1 MVVLEGVAINVSS
14 DHSLTP
20 KALSFFKD
28 TAVSLLFGATFQT
41 YFSPIYTSAVLP
53 WLMVLLGLPVLLVVL
68 PHFGRLNPSSS
79 LKTNQ
84 RSYGRGLHSKIL
96 ASLFFLGSI
105 VATATALDTIQ
116 VSEPMKLKQ
125 QQGFNDISNISYFYY
140 MS

>member
-1 MVVLEGVAINVSS
+1 MKIKKQSMVINCY
-14 DHSLTP
+14 
-20 KALSFFKD
+20 K
-28 TAVSLLFGATFQT
+28 GQ
-41 YFSPIYTSAVLP
+41 
-53 WLMVLLGLPVLLVVL
+53 
-68 PHFGRLNPSSS
+68 
-79 LKTNQ
+79 
-84 RSYGRGLHSKIL
+84 GLHSKIL